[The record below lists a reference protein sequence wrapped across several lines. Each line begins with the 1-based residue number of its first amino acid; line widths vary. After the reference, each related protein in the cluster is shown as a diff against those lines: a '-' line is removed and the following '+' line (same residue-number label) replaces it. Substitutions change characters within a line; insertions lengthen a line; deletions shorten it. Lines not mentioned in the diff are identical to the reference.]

1 MHLQSTYQTLR
12 SSQWVVVIAKV
23 YTNCVGIFWCRKQR
37 RQRQLEFWLALSE
50 LVNMQLNYGAFYLL
64 FIVSLLNLPPS

>member
-50 LVNMQLNYGAFYLL
+50 LVNMQLNYIVHFIYCLL
-64 FIVSLLNLPPS
+64 FLC

>member
-23 YTNCVGIFWCRKQR
+23 YTNCVGTFWCRKQR

-50 LVNMQLNYGAFYLL
+50 LVNMQLNYIVHFIYCLL
-64 FIVSLLNLPPS
+64 FLC